1 MTSTTTAPA
10 AALAPHSALAKGF
23 AALRIFFGLI
33 WLSNGLAKAFGQ
45 GAYDWGF
52 MSFNL
57 IDLGAARFIADEA
70 SKKTYIAPLGAFY
83 QGVVLPNWGLFG
95 PFLTVAE
102 LAIGVALLLG
112 VLTRAAALGSLFLI
126 TPIWLMFLD
135 TNPYLW
141 LYPVDLF
148 PLLLLAIVPSGRTA
162 GLDARLAAR
171 FGNRW
176 PF

>member
-1 MTSTTTAPA
+1 MTTTNAPGVSI
-10 AALAPHSALAKGF
+10 APHSTLAKGF

-33 WLSNGLAKAFGQ
+33 WLSNGLAKLFGV
-45 GAYDWGF
+45 AVYDWGF
-52 MSFNL
+52 ISFNL
-57 IDLGAARFIADEA
+57 IDLEAARFIANAA
-70 SKKTYIAPLGAFY
+70 STQTYIAPLGAFY

-102 LAIGVALLLG
+102 LAIGLGLLFG
-112 VLTRAAALGSLFLI
+112 VLTRAAALGSLLLI
-126 TPIWLMFLD
+126 TPIWLMYID

-148 PLLLLAIVPSGRTA
+148 PLLLLAIVPAGRTA
-162 GLDARLAAR
+162 GVDSRLAAR
-171 FGNRW
+171 FGDRW

>member
-1 MTSTTTAPA
+1 MTDTATTQPA
-10 AALAPHSALAKGF
+10 VSAALSQTLAKGF

-33 WLSNGLAKAFGQ
+33 WLSNGLAKLIGK
-45 GAYDWGF
+45 GSYDWGF

-57 IDLGAARFIADEA
+57 IDGGAAKFIATEA
-70 SKKTYIAPLGAFY
+70 SGKTYITPLKGIY
-83 QGVVLPNWGLFG
+83 ESLVLPNWGFFG

-112 VLTRAAALGSLFLI
+112 FATRAAALVSLGLI
-126 TPIWLMFLD
+126 GPIWLMLLD
-135 TNPYLW
+135 TNQYLW

-148 PLLLLAIVPSGRTA
+148 PLLLLALVPSGRTA
-162 GLDARLAAR
+162 GLDAKMPA
-171 FGNRW
+171 RW